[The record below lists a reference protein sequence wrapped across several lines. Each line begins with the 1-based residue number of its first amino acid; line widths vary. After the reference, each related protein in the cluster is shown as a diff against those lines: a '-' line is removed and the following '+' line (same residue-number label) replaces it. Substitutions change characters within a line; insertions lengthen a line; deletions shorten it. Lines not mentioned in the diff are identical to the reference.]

1 MSGSQ
6 TKELLRD
13 ARVELKSL
21 NDSMNDIST
30 NGFRMAD
37 GGVVVEPK
45 ARDEFKSQL
54 AKAKLVQDFIRDLE
68 AKDAIGAYL
77 DAPAGTPAGLGMQG
91 GQGAPQR
98 GEYKSLGQR
107 FVESAE
113 FKDRKANGDMHRAW
127 DVEGG
132 ILRSDGHGDTE
143 FKDVY
148 SGSIGTFTHP
158 GFGTVERAPMVQA
171 PMRAMRVRDLFPQM
185 STNSVMIEF
194 VEERGFVAPGDN
206 AAATVA
212 ERTGDNSNFGLK
224 PKSNLNWNTKTAP
237 IRTIAHWVPAH
248 RNVLDDEPQ
257 LRGIIDTRLRYGLM
271 LEEDRQFL
279 LGDGQGENVL
289 GILNTPGVQ
298 QYPGAYNTPSTD
310 TYIDALRRAIT
321 RVMLAEYEATGIVV
335 HPNDWEKIELTKDS
349 QGRYIATTSITD
361 GAVSRLWKTPVI
373 ATPAI
378 PEGTALL
385 GAFGLGA
392 QIFDRMQSTIRT
404 SEHHDDFF
412 VRNAIVVLAEERT
425 GLAIYRPESFV
436 EVNLELAIA

>member
-1 MSGSQ
+1 MSE
-6 TKELLRD
+6 TKTLLKEARAELKTLNTAMD
-13 ARVELKSL
+13 DITTNGTRVE
-21 NDSMNDIST
+21 
-30 NGFRMAD
+30 
-37 GGVVVEPK
+37 GGNVIVEPGAK
-45 ARDEFKSQL
+45 TEFKAKL
-54 AKAKLVQDFIRDLE
+54 AKAKEVQEFIADLE
-68 AKDAIGAYL
+68 AKHGIQRFL
-77 DAPAGTPAGLGMQG
+77 DEPAATPAGMGTGTMQ
-91 GQGAPQR
+91 APQNLA
-98 GEYKSLGQR
+98 EYKSLGQR
-107 FVESAE
+107 FVDSAE
-113 FKDRKANGDMHRAW
+113 FKDRKHNGDMHKAW

-132 ILRSDGHGDTE
+132 ILRDGGGME
-143 FKDVY
+143 QKDIY

-158 GFGTVERAPMVQA
+158 GFGSVERAPMVQA
-171 PMRAMRVRDLFPQM
+171 PMRSWRVRDLFPQM
-185 STNSVMIEF
+185 STNSVMIEY
-194 VEERGFVAPGDN
+194 VEELGFVAPGDN

-224 PKSNLNWNTKTAP
+224 PKSNLNWTTKQAP

-248 RNVLDDEPQ
+248 RNVLDDEPM

-279 LGDGQGENVL
+279 LGNGVGENVL

-298 QYPGAYNTPSTD
+298 QYPGAGAPPATD
-310 TYIDALRRAIT
+310 TYIDAVRRAIT

-335 HPNDWEKIELTKDS
+335 HPSDWEKIELTKDEM
-349 QGRYIATTSITD
+349 GRYVAVTTITD

-378 PEGTALL
+378 PEGTALI

-425 GLAIYRPESFV
+425 GLAVYRPEAFV
-436 EVNLELAIA
+436 EINLENSIA

>member
-1 MSGSQ
+1 MSD
-6 TKELLRD
+6 TKSILRD
-13 ARVELKSL
+13 ARTELKSL
-21 NDSMNDIST
+21 NDAMSDIT
-30 NGFRMAD
+30 NNGFKMEN
-37 GGVVVEPK
+37 GGVVVSPK
-45 ARDEFKSQL
+45 ARTEFKSKL
-54 AKAKLVQDFIRDLE
+54 ARAQEVQEVIAGLE
-68 AKDAIGAYL
+68 AKDRIDAYL
-77 DAPAGTPAGLGMQG
+77 DAPAGSPAGIG
-91 GQGAPQR
+91 GPNISAGRQVA
-98 GEYKSLGQR
+98 EFKSLGQR
-107 FVESAE
+107 FVESEEFKSRKPNGDMYGEWTAEEVFTNGSFPE
-113 FKDRKANGDMHRAW
+113 FKD
-127 DVEGG
+127 
-132 ILRSDGHGDTE
+132 IS
-143 FKDVY
+143 

-158 GFGTVERAPMVQA
+158 GFGQVERAPMVSA
-171 PMRAMRVRDLFPQM
+171 PMRAWRVRDLFPAM
-185 STNSVMIEF
+185 TTNGVMVEF
-194 VEERGFVAPGDN
+194 VEERGFVTPGDN

-212 ERTGDNSNFGLK
+212 ERTADNTNFGLK

-279 LGDGQGENVL
+279 LGDGQGENVM

-298 QYPGAYNTPSTD
+298 QYPGAAGAAVGD
-310 TYIDALRRAIT
+310 TYIDALRRSIT

-335 HPNDWEKIELTKDS
+335 HPNDWEKIELTKDDM
-349 QGRYIATTSITD
+349 GRYVAVTSITN
-361 GAVSRLWKTPVI
+361 GAEKRLWQTPVV

-404 SEHHDDFF
+404 SEHHEDFF

-436 EVNLELAIA
+436 EVNLAAAIA

>member
-1 MSGSQ
+1 MKTE
-6 TKELLRD
+6 TKSLLAE
-13 ARVELKSL
+13 ARTELKSL
-21 NDSMNDIST
+21 NTKMDDITS
-30 NGFRMAD
+30 NGTRLEN
-37 GGVVVEPK
+37 GGVVVEPGAK
-45 ARDEFKSQL
+45 AEFKSTL
-54 AKAKLVQDFIRDLE
+54 AKAKEVREFIEGLE
-68 AKDAIGAYL
+68 AKNSLAAFL
-77 DAPAGTPAGLGMQG
+77 DEPAGAPVGVGGMQ
-91 GQGAPQR
+91 APQHLA
-98 GEYKSLGQR
+98 EQKSLGQR
-107 FVESAE
+107 FVDSAE
-113 FKDRKANGDMHRAW
+113 FKARKDNGDMYRAW
-127 DVEGG
+127 EVDGG
-132 ILRSDGHGDTE
+132 ILRDGSGGTE
-143 FKDVY
+143 FKDIH

-158 GFGTVERAPMVQA
+158 GFGSVERAPMVQA
-171 PMRAMRVRDLFPQM
+171 PMRSWRVRDLFPQM
-185 STNSVMIEF
+185 STNSVMIEY
-194 VEERGFVAPGDN
+194 VEELGFVVPGDN

-224 PKSNLNWNTKTAP
+224 PKSNLNWTTKQAP

-279 LGDGQGENVL
+279 LGNGVGENVL

-298 QYPGAYNTPSTD
+298 QYPGAFAPPASD
-310 TYIDALRRAIT
+310 TYIDAIRRAIT

-335 HPNDWEKIELTKDS
+335 HPSDWEKIELTKDEM
-349 QGRYIATTSITD
+349 GRYVAVTAITD
-361 GAVSRLWKTPVI
+361 GAVSRLWKTPVV

-378 PEGTALL
+378 PEGTALI

-425 GLAIYRPESFV
+425 GLAVYRPEAFV
-436 EVNLELAIA
+436 ELNLENSIA